1 MMPGVDPA
9 PGVIVLVSASALMVL
24 AAFVLRTRVPAAVGV
39 FLLAAAGGAFG
50 WGILHL
56 QPNPS
61 VGESIAAVG
70 LLAVLT
76 PAHVRIV
83 FGRYGPAAREASI
96 RALAAPGE
104 RR

>member
-1 MMPGVDPA
+1 MPGVG
-9 PGVIVLVSASALMVL
+9 PGVILITSIALMAVT
-24 AAFVLRTRVPAAVGV
+24 AFVLRTRVPAVVGV
-39 FLLAAAGGAFG
+39 LLLAAAGGAFG
-50 WGILHL
+50 WGVLLL
-56 QPNPS
+56 QPDPS
-61 VGESIAAVG
+61 VGEAIATVG

-83 FGRYGPAAREASI
+83 LGRFGPGARGAPI